1 MSRSRRDRIDL
12 SQSIL
17 SRPPQVASMFSYS
30 VLTNEQSQQL
40 IIMLMAF
47 DILNSKFC
55 LNQYKIFIQ
64 TSDISNHMF
73 SKDIHDVYVCY
84 PKLPFYS
91 VCLLPQNFCY
101 HKISF
106 LFSIQMLVLSYVL
119 SLCPISLLMLY
130 FFINCLIFDY

>member
-1 MSRSRRDRIDL
+1 MSRSRRDRINL

-40 IIMLMAF
+40 IIILMAF
-47 DILNSKFC
+47 DILNSKFS

-73 SKDIHDVYVCY
+73 SKDIHDVDV
-84 PKLPFYS
+84 
-91 VCLLPQNFCY
+91 CY

-106 LFSIQMLVLSYVL
+106 LFSMFATTKFLLPQNFLFIQFTNVGFKLCTIFMSYFIANVVFL
-119 SLCPISLLMLY
+119 YQLLN
-130 FFINCLIFDY
+130 F